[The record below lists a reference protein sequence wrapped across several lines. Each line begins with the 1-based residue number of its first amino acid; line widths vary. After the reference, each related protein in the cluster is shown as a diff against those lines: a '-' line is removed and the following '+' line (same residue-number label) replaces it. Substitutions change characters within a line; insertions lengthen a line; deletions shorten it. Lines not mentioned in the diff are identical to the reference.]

1 MDKPKSNHMLDNI
14 LGDGQV
20 VQPKL
25 VKVDTKRKSDNE
37 SKSPRRVVNRG
48 GQRMINKALPFKMSQ
63 YNFNHRGPH
72 TTKHQTTHGSS

>member
-1 MDKPKSNHMLDNI
+1 MLDHI

-37 SKSPRRVVNRG
+37 SKSPKRVVNRG
-48 GQRMINKALPFKMSQ
+48 GQKLINKALPFKMSQ
-63 YNFNHRGPH
+63 YNFNNRSPH
-72 TTKHQTTHGSS
+72 TTKHAKTEE